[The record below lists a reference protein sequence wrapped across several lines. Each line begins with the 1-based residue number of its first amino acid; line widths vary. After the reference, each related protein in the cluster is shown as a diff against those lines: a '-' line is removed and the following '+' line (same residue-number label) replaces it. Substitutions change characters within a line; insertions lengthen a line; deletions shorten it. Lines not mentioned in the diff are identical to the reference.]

1 MSQHPLMTA
10 HDALLQAIEAYNAE
24 TNDYNEVVFSSF
36 AFTWSSSRS
45 CVVSIRRV

>member
-24 TNDYNEVVFSSF
+24 TNDYNEVVEEIGR
-36 AFTWSSSRS
+36 AS
-45 CVVSIRRV
+45 CRERVCTVV